1 MGNEKEKQ
9 GFYMINRRIGST
21 IYRVRV
27 YGSETATE
35 TMEDKILRLIQ
46 NEAANPCGI
55 MESPQMSRRSE
66 RSAS

>member
-35 TMEDKILRLIQ
+35 TI
-46 NEAANPCGI
+46 
-55 MESPQMSRRSE
+55 PQRQVL
-66 RSAS
+66 